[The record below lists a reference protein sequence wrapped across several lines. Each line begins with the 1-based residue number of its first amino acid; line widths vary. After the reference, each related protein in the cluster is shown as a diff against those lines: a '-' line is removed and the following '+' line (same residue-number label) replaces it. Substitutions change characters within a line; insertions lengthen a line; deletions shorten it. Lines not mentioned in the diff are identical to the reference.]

1 MKKEW
6 LHSLDAAI
14 TICDKKGIIVYMN
27 RKSAEIFSKE
37 GGKKL
42 IGSNLMDC
50 HNDKAG
56 QILKEMLLTGKE
68 NIYTI
73 EKNGI
78 KKLIMQKPVFE
89 HGDFAGF
96 MEMSIVI
103 PKELPHFLR
112 D

>member
-27 RKSAEIFSKE
+27 RKAIESFAKE

-42 IGSNLMDC
+42 IGTSLIEC
-50 HNDKAG
+50 HPGESRN
-56 QILKEMLLTGKE
+56 ILTEMLKSGKE
-68 NIYTI
+68 NIYSI
-73 EKNGI
+73 EKNGV
-78 KKLIMQKPVFE
+78 KKLIIQKPVHE
-89 HGDFAGF
+89 HGDYAGL

-103 PKELPHFLR
+103 PSEMPHHIR
-112 D
+112 N